1 MFEHLY
7 LLRNTSV
14 RGGDEVL
21 DLHASC
27 GGTAIFAAEIAR
39 SVTALDANPRALA
52 FARFNAQLNPPRA
65 PVAFLAGPP
74 AEGTFDVVLAI
85 PPFEMLPPG
94 ERRFLHSDGGP
105 DGLDAVRACLA
116 RAQGLLSPKGRFEMI
131 AYSPGG
137 GGEPV
142 LVGLLEHAFPCH
154 RIEVHVLDVEP
165 LDDVTRAFRKCQGYA
180 GWRAGLRERGHDTNF
195 FLFVRATAG
204 HRAETVRLD
213 PREEAAACRAL
224 AAEWA

>member
-1 MFEHLY
+1 MRLGRRPPPETSFPPPAGASAAVLAALSALHARSKRAFLRAFLFEEPLEADPAEAAPLLACGLLEGRGERRFLARARVFPLFEKFVAADLLSYQREDQVLSPMFEHLY

-21 DLHASC
+21 DLHAGC

-39 SVTALDANPRALA
+39 SVTAVDASPRALA

-65 PVAFLAGPP
+65 PVALLAGPP

-94 ERRFLHSDGGP
+94 ERRFLHSDGGA

-116 RAQGLLSPKGRFEMI
+116 RAQGLL
-131 AYSPGG
+131 
-137 GGEPV
+137 
-142 LVGLLEHAFPCH
+142 
-154 RIEVHVLDVEP
+154 
-165 LDDVTRAFRKCQGYA
+165 
-180 GWRAGLRERGHDTNF
+180 
-195 FLFVRATAG
+195 
-204 HRAETVRLD
+204 
-213 PREEAAACRAL
+213 
-224 AAEWA
+224 